1 MKYLTLDRVLDMRSY
16 GKIFLA
22 LCLAG
27 FVGGILYANTG
38 ARDHI
43 LAAAFSAIIFW
54 SSTPRRRSRR
64 RTISGTSCRSAPG
77 LLGVIALMGQMKKL
91 RRWIVAAVLVW
102 TGFLGGLFFTAAVI
116 KLGPVGIL
124 FCLAAIIPQALFYIA
139 GYGIVLWYFYSFP
152 RASWNS
158 AKTVGYY
165 SDDWSWNYIGKLFKS
180 NFSENIS
187 KNNLIFSLF
196 LRII

>member
-1 MKYLTLDRVLDMRSY
+1 MRSY

-43 LAAAFSAIIFW
+43 LAAGIFGDYFLEQYTQAEIQTQDYFW
-54 SSTPRRRSRR
+54 YILSVR
-64 RTISGTSCRSAPG
+64 AG

-158 AKTVGYY
+158 AKTVGTILT
-165 SDDWSWNYIGKLFKS
+165 IGVGII
-180 NFSENIS
+180 SESYLNP
-187 KNNLIFSLF
+187 IFLKIF
-196 LRII
+196 LKTI

>member
-1 MKYLTLDRVLDMRSY
+1 MRSY

-43 LAAAFSAIIFW
+43 LAAGIFSDYFLEQYTQAEIQTQDYFW
-54 SSTPRRRSRR
+54 YILSVR
-64 RTISGTSCRSAPG
+64 AG
-77 LLGVIALMGQMKKL
+77 LLEVIALMGQMKKL

-158 AKTVGYY
+158 AKTVGTILT
-165 SDDWSWNYIGKLFKS
+165 IGVGII
-180 NFSENIS
+180 SESYLNP
-187 KNNLIFSLF
+187 IFLKIF
-196 LRII
+196 LKTI

>member
-1 MKYLTLDRVLDMRSY
+1 MRSY

-43 LAAAFSAIIFW
+43 LAAGIFSDYFLEQYTQAEIQTQDYFW
-54 SSTPRRRSRR
+54 YILSVR
-64 RTISGTSCRSAPG
+64 AG

-158 AKTVGYY
+158 AKTAGTILTIGVG
-165 SDDWSWNYIGKLFKS
+165 II
-180 NFSENIS
+180 SESYLNP
-187 KNNLIFSLF
+187 IFLKIF
-196 LRII
+196 LKTI

>member
-1 MKYLTLDRVLDMRSY
+1 MRSN

-43 LAAAFSAIIFW
+43 LAAGIFSDYFLEQYTQAEIQTQDYFW
-54 SSTPRRRSRR
+54 YILSVR
-64 RTISGTSCRSAPG
+64 AG

-158 AKTVGYY
+158 AKTVGTILT
-165 SDDWSWNYIGKLFKS
+165 IGVGII
-180 NFSENIS
+180 SESYLNP
-187 KNNLIFSLF
+187 IFLKIF
-196 LRII
+196 LKTI

>member
-1 MKYLTLDRVLDMRSY
+1 MRSY

-43 LAAAFSAIIFW
+43 LAAGIFSDYFLEQYTQAEIQTQDYFW
-54 SSTPRRRSRR
+54 YILSVR
-64 RTISGTSCRSAPG
+64 AG

-158 AKTVGYY
+158 AKTVGTILT
-165 SDDWSWNYIGKLFKS
+165 IGVGII
-180 NFSENIS
+180 SESYLNP
-187 KNNLIFSLF
+187 IFLKIF
-196 LRII
+196 LKTI

>member
-1 MKYLTLDRVLDMRSY
+1 MRSY

-43 LAAAFSAIIFW
+43 LAAGIFSDYFLEQYTQAEIQTQDYFW
-54 SSTPRRRSRR
+54 YILAVR
-64 RTISGTSCRSAPG
+64 AG

-158 AKTVGYY
+158 AKTVGTILT
-165 SDDWSWNYIGKLFKS
+165 IGVGII
-180 NFSENIS
+180 SESYLNP
-187 KNNLIFSLF
+187 IFLKIF
-196 LRII
+196 LKTI

>member
-1 MKYLTLDRVLDMRSY
+1 MRSY

-43 LAAAFSAIIFW
+43 LAAGIFSDYFLEQYTQAEIQTQDYFW
-54 SSTPRRRSRR
+54 YILSVR
-64 RTISGTSCRSAPG
+64 AG

-102 TGFLGGLFFTAAVI
+102 TGFLGGLFFYRRCDQAGTC
-116 KLGPVGIL
+116 GDPVLSGCYYPSGAFLYRRVRNCPLVFL
-124 FCLAAIIPQALFYIA
+124 FFPQ
-139 GYGIVLWYFYSFP
+139 GIVEFGQ
-152 RASWNS
+152 NS
-158 AKTVGYY
+158 GYY

>member
-1 MKYLTLDRVLDMRSY
+1 MRSY
-16 GKIFLA
+16 GKIFLP

-43 LAAAFSAIIFW
+43 LAAGIFSDYFLEQYTQAEIQTQDYFW
-54 SSTPRRRSRR
+54 YILSVR
-64 RTISGTSCRSAPG
+64 AG

-158 AKTVGYY
+158 AKTVGTILT
-165 SDDWSWNYIGKLFKS
+165 IGVGII
-180 NFSENIS
+180 SESYLNP
-187 KNNLIFSLF
+187 IFLKIF
-196 LRII
+196 LKTI

>member
-1 MKYLTLDRVLDMRSY
+1 MRSY

-43 LAAAFSAIIFW
+43 LAAGIFSDYFLEQYTQAEIQTQDYFW
-54 SSTPRRRSRR
+54 YILSVR
-64 RTISGTSCRSAPG
+64 AG
-77 LLGVIALMGQMKKL
+77 LLGVIALMGQMKKF

-158 AKTVGYY
+158 AKTVGTILT
-165 SDDWSWNYIGKLFKS
+165 IGVGII
-180 NFSENIS
+180 SESYLNP
-187 KNNLIFSLF
+187 IFLKIF
-196 LRII
+196 LKTI

>member
-1 MKYLTLDRVLDMRSY
+1 MRSY

-43 LAAAFSAIIFW
+43 LAAGIFSDYFLEQYTQAEIQTQDYFW
-54 SSTPRRRSRR
+54 YILSVR
-64 RTISGTSCRSAPG
+64 AG

-158 AKTVGYY
+158 AKTVELYRKV
-165 SDDWSWNYIGKLFKS
+165 I
-180 NFSENIS
+180 
-187 KNNLIFSLF
+187 
-196 LRII
+196 

>member
-1 MKYLTLDRVLDMRSY
+1 MRSY

-43 LAAAFSAIIFW
+43 LAAGIFSDYFLEQYTQAEIQTQDYFW
-54 SSTPRRRSRR
+54 YILSVR
-64 RTISGTSCRSAPG
+64 AG

-158 AKTVGYY
+158 AKTVGT
-165 SDDWSWNYIGKLFKS
+165 
-180 NFSENIS
+180 
-187 KNNLIFSLF
+187 IFLKIF
-196 LRII
+196 LKTI

>member
-1 MKYLTLDRVLDMRSY
+1 MRSY

-43 LAAAFSAIIFW
+43 LAAGIFSDYFLEQYTQAEIQTQDYFW
-54 SSTPRRRSRR
+54 YILSVR
-64 RTISGTSCRSAPG
+64 AG

-158 AKTVGYY
+158 AKTVGTILT
-165 SDDWSWNYIGKLFKS
+165 IGVGII
-180 NFSENIS
+180 SES
-187 KNNLIFSLF
+187 YLTPIFLKIF
-196 LRII
+196 LKTI

>member
-1 MKYLTLDRVLDMRSY
+1 MRSY

-43 LAAAFSAIIFW
+43 LAAGIFSDYFLEQYTQAEIQTQDYFW
-54 SSTPRRRSRR
+54 YKLSVR
-64 RTISGTSCRSAPG
+64 AG
-77 LLGVIALMGQMKKL
+77 LLGVIALLGQMKKL
-91 RRWIVAAVLVW
+91 RRWIVSAVLVW

-152 RASWNS
+152 RVSWNS
-158 AKTVGYY
+158 AKTLGTILTIGVG
-165 SDDWSWNYIGKLFKS
+165 II
-180 NFSENIS
+180 SESYLNP
-187 KNNLIFSLF
+187 IFLKIF
-196 LRII
+196 LKTI

>member
-1 MKYLTLDRVLDMRSY
+1 MRSY

-43 LAAAFSAIIFW
+43 LAAGIFSDYFLEQYTQAEIQTQDYFW
-54 SSTPRRRSRR
+54 YILSVR
-64 RTISGTSCRSAPG
+64 AG

-158 AKTVGYY
+158 AKTVGTILT
-165 SDDWSWNYIGKLFKS
+165 IGVGII
-180 NFSENIS
+180 SESYLNP
-187 KNNLIFSLF
+187 IFL
-196 LRII
+196 

>member
-1 MKYLTLDRVLDMRSY
+1 MRSY

-38 ARDHI
+38 AQDHI
-43 LAAAFSAIIFW
+43 LAAGIFSDYFLEQYTQAEIQTQDYFW
-54 SSTPRRRSRR
+54 YILSVR
-64 RTISGTSCRSAPG
+64 AG

-158 AKTVGYY
+158 AKTVGTILT
-165 SDDWSWNYIGKLFKS
+165 IGVGII
-180 NFSENIS
+180 SESYLNP
-187 KNNLIFSLF
+187 IFLKIF
-196 LRII
+196 LKTI

>member
-1 MKYLTLDRVLDMRSY
+1 MR
-16 GKIFLA
+16 GHGRIFLA

-27 FVGGILYANTG
+27 FIGGILYANTG

-43 LAAAFSAIIFW
+43 LAAGIFSDYFLEQYTQAEIQTQDYFW
-54 SSTPRRRSRR
+54 YILWVRAGMLAV
-64 RTISGTSCRSAPG
+64 IS
-77 LLGVIALMGQMKKL
+77 LLGQMKGV

-158 AKTVGYY
+158 AKTVGTILT
-165 SDDWSWNYIGKLFKS
+165 IGVGII
-180 NFSENIS
+180 SESYLNP
-187 KNNLIFSLF
+187 IFLKIF
-196 LRII
+196 LKTI

>member
-1 MKYLTLDRVLDMRSY
+1 MRSY

-43 LAAAFSAIIFW
+43 LAAGIFSDYFLEQYTQAEIQTQDYFW
-54 SSTPRRRSRR
+54 YILSVR
-64 RTISGTSCRSAPG
+64 AG
-77 LLGVIALMGQMKKL
+77 LLGDIALMGQMKKL

-158 AKTVGYY
+158 AKTVGTILT
-165 SDDWSWNYIGKLFKS
+165 IGVGII
-180 NFSENIS
+180 SESYLNP
-187 KNNLIFSLF
+187 IFLKIF
-196 LRII
+196 LKTI

>member
-1 MKYLTLDRVLDMRSY
+1 MRSH
-16 GKIFLA
+16 GRIFLA

-27 FVGGILYANTG
+27 FIGGILYANTG

-43 LAAAFSAIIFW
+43 LAAGIFSDYFLEQYTQAEIQTQDYFWYILWVRAGMLAAI
-54 SSTPRRRSRR
+54 S
-64 RTISGTSCRSAPG
+64 
-77 LLGVIALMGQMKKL
+77 LLGQMKGV

-158 AKTVGYY
+158 AKTVGTILT
-165 SDDWSWNYIGKLFKS
+165 IGVGII
-180 NFSENIS
+180 SESYLNP
-187 KNNLIFSLF
+187 IFLKIF
-196 LRII
+196 LKTI

>member
-1 MKYLTLDRVLDMRSY
+1 MRSY

-43 LAAAFSAIIFW
+43 LAAGIFSDYFLEQYTQAEIQTQDYFW
-54 SSTPRRRSRR
+54 YILSVR
-64 RTISGTSCRSAPG
+64 AG
-77 LLGVIALMGQMKKL
+77 LLGGIALMGQMKKL

-158 AKTVGYY
+158 AKTVGTILT
-165 SDDWSWNYIGKLFKS
+165 IGVGII
-180 NFSENIS
+180 SESYLNP
-187 KNNLIFSLF
+187 IFLKIF
-196 LRII
+196 LKTI

>member
-1 MKYLTLDRVLDMRSY
+1 MRSY

-43 LAAAFSAIIFW
+43 LAAGIFSDYFLEQYTQAEIQTQDYFW
-54 SSTPRRRSRR
+54 YILSVR
-64 RTISGTSCRSAPG
+64 AG

-102 TGFLGGLFFTAAVI
+102 TGFLGGLFFTAA
-116 KLGPVGIL
+116 PVDAVTTPTRMAKGGMDFLYSGANIPISSSS
-124 FCLAAIIPQALFYIA
+124 FFRAWNFSYRTPSPSSRICLA
-139 GYGIVLWYFYSFP
+139 
-152 RASWNS
+152 
-158 AKTVGYY
+158 
-165 SDDWSWNYIGKLFKS
+165 
-180 NFSENIS
+180 
-187 KNNLIFSLF
+187 
-196 LRII
+196 

>member
-1 MKYLTLDRVLDMRSY
+1 MRSY

-43 LAAAFSAIIFW
+43 LAAGIFSDYVLEQYTQAEIQTQDYFW
-54 SSTPRRRSRR
+54 YILSVR
-64 RTISGTSCRSAPG
+64 AG

-158 AKTVGYY
+158 AKTVGTILT
-165 SDDWSWNYIGKLFKS
+165 IGVGII
-180 NFSENIS
+180 SESYLNP
-187 KNNLIFSLF
+187 IFLKIF
-196 LRII
+196 LKTI

>member
-1 MKYLTLDRVLDMRSY
+1 MRSH
-16 GKIFLA
+16 GRIFLA

-27 FVGGILYANTG
+27 FIGGILYANTG

-43 LAAAFSAIIFW
+43 LAAGIFSDYFLEQYTQAEIQTQDYFW
-54 SSTPRRRSRR
+54 YILWVRAGMLAV
-64 RTISGTSCRSAPG
+64 IS
-77 LLGVIALMGQMKKL
+77 LLGQMKGV

-158 AKTVGYY
+158 AKTVGTILT
-165 SDDWSWNYIGKLFKS
+165 IGVGII
-180 NFSENIS
+180 SESYLNP
-187 KNNLIFSLF
+187 IFLKIF
-196 LRII
+196 LKTI